1 MYKKLFAIALSLILV
16 MSMGSFAILA
26 EETEATPLA
35 DFTVGFDTEAE
46 LEGWSASGRG
56 ESIVIDRT
64 VTDAPEGL
72 DFGDGTLKFEALSE
86 HANGL
91 GRNKTITGLE
101 PGATYVFSAWAK
113 TETGGGATIGMGEWS
128 TVSQSAYLAVD
139 SFTAANTWGKL
150 ICTYTVPSD
159 GSVTSTCLILRHPVG
174 TSAVW
179 YDDVRFYKDTAS
191 NPIQVENGF
200 EGVHFTDRPKSS
212 TDATTE
218 KVLIPRG
225 WTIGGGLSYSDA
237 SGAYAVASSDTAHS
251 GSYSLKMKS
260 TNNTATMRVYKSIPK
275 LEKDATYM
283 VQAFVKIVGSTSEQY
298 GGATIAVSTNPTAS
312 FGYAWSNG
320 GTETIKTKTA
330 DTASTGVW
338 VPMRTFFT
346 CANETST
353 PNIILTVIGGTDDY
367 IVYFDDI
374 SVQKVDAATV
384 SVVDTTGNILSE
396 ITNKTVAVN
405 AKILFSAGH
414 GSMETAPSCKLMYVL
429 YDSTGAAKQISA
441 LTIEEKTLPLA
452 TQYSHATYG
461 TYVKA
466 GYLRESIDIEI
477 PAGHSL
483 KVFVFDNIGTLSPLS
498 FAAVE

>member
-1 MYKKLFAIALSLILV
+1 MYKKLFAITLSLILILGL
-16 MSMGSFAILA
+16 GSFAALA
-26 EETEATPLA
+26 DETESVPLA
-35 DFTVGFDTEAE
+35 DFTVGFDSEAE

-56 ESIVIDRT
+56 ESVVIDT
-64 VTDAPEGL
+64 AVTNAPENL
-72 DFGDGTLKFEALSE
+72 DFGDGTLKFEALSA

-101 PGATYVFSAWAK
+101 PGATYIFSAWAK
-113 TETGGGATIGMGEWS
+113 TETGGGATIGMGAWS
-128 TVSQSAYLAVD
+128 TVSQSTYLAID
-139 SFTAANTWGKL
+139 SFTAADTWGKL
-150 ICTYTVPSD
+150 ICSYTVPLD
-159 GSVTSTCLILRHPVG
+159 GSVTSTCLILRQPVG

-191 NPIQVENGF
+191 NPIHIENGF
-200 EGVHFTDRPKSS
+200 EGVQFTDRHKSN
-212 TDATTE
+212 TDTTTE

-225 WTIGGGLSYSDA
+225 WTIGGGLSYSEA
-237 SGAYAVASSDTAHS
+237 SDAYAVASSDTAHS
-251 GSYSLKMKS
+251 GSYSLKMRS
-260 TNNTATMRVYKSIPK
+260 TNNTATLRVYKNMPV

-283 VQAFVKIVGSTSEQY
+283 VQAYVKIVGSTDEQN

-312 FGYAWSNG
+312 LGYAWSNG
-320 GTETIKTKTA
+320 GTETIKSKSA
-330 DTASTGVW
+330 DTASTGAW
-338 VPMRTFFT
+338 VPIRTFFT

-353 PNIILTVIGGTDDY
+353 PRIILMVIGGTDDY
-367 IVYFDDI
+367 VVYFDDI
-374 SVQKVDAATV
+374 TVQKVDASAV

-396 ITNKTVAVN
+396 ITNKTVATN

-414 GSMETAPSCKLMYVL
+414 GSMETVPSFKLLYAL
-429 YDSTGAAKQISA
+429 YDSTGAAKQIA
-441 LTIEEKTLPLA
+441 VLTLANKTLPLA

-498 FAAVE
+498 FASVE